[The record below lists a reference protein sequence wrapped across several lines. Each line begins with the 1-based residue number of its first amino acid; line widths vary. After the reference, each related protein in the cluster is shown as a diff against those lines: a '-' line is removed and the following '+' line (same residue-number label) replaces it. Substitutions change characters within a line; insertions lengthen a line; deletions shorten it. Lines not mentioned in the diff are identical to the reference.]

1 MGRTNLHKAAFAGDV
16 ERVKELLKKG
26 ADPNTKDKKGR
37 TPLHAAAYKGHV
49 EVVKLLLEHG
59 ADPNIKINTA
69 GRRCTGRHIRAMS
82 ML

>member
-1 MGRTNLHKAAFAGDV
+1 MGRTNLHKAAFDGNA

-37 TPLHAAAYKGHV
+37 TPLHWAAPYKGHV

-59 ADPNIKINTA
+59 ADPNIKNKY
-69 GRRCTGRHIRAMS
+69 GRTPLHDGGV
-82 ML
+82 